1 MEAEQAGGPAAW
13 ERGSELDKEDGDK
26 EKRDAEAKEVGQED
40 EFAI

>member
-1 MEAEQAGGPAAW
+1 LSSA
-13 ERGSELDKEDGDK
+13 SIDKEDGDK